1 LCAAASSA
9 AAVSWGKLDI
19 EIKDR
24 FGQPL
29 AQQEWCVLS
38 LFVTDEAVKPINE
51 GSSSGGKYDPVSA
64 KLVRRVEWDVPHP
77 HA

>member
-1 LCAAASSA
+1 M
-9 AAVSWGKLDI
+9 
-19 EIKDR
+19 
-24 FGQPL
+24 
-29 AQQEWCVLS
+29 LS